1 MSRRKRSLSAY
12 LAFIGL
18 ILIGC
23 GGRASVDGANEVGTS
38 GAGSPGAIGGSAG
51 NVPGGAGGTT
61 QAGGITQAGGTM
73 QAGGTTVGGSA
84 GYVTIDNEHADD
96 GRPVAPISSAF
107 FWGSNSAGW
116 RIGNWFVTSDKVR
129 DALLSPI
136 EPPRADS
143 TEARRANGQGFA
155 SGVVLWLQLD
165 HPFGRAVDLSAYSGI
180 EFWARLKS
188 ATSAVVVSLN
198 DGSHAAGALD
208 GRATLPSVSLTA
220 DYTWQQFTLPFN
232 AFGLSDPKITT
243 VEFFVGDKGETF
255 DLWVDDF
262 ALTCSG
268 ACP

>member
-1 MSRRKRSLSAY
+1 MSRRKRSLSAQ

-18 ILIGC
+18 MLIGC
-23 GGRASVDGANEVGTS
+23 GGRALGDGANEVGAS
-38 GAGSPGAIGGSAG
+38 GAGTAGAIGGS
-51 NVPGGAGGTT
+51 PSDITGGTGGTT
-61 QAGGITQAGGTM
+61 QAGGTTQGG
-73 QAGGTTVGGSA
+73 AA
-84 GYVTIDNEHADD
+84 GYLIIDNEPPDD
-96 GRPVAPISSAF
+96 GRPVAPPNSSAF

-116 RIGNWFVTSDKVR
+116 RIGNWLVTSDKVR
-129 DALLSPI
+129 DAHLLPI
-136 EPPRADS
+136 EPPRAGS

-232 AFGLSDPKITT
+232 AFGLSDPKIAT

-262 ALTCSG
+262 ALTCSD